1 MFCNNLHE
9 SLTRDICPA
18 PNSMLYFHQAASGN
32 TARGNKMGTS
42 YTEKQREALKKYY
55 PDGNYEVLSK
65 WFPGKTKQQISAAA
79 NRIGL
84 KRNHPGYQIDRT
96 GQQYGQLTVLG
107 FDHIDKGKQNTAY
120 WKCRCSCG
128 KECIVA
134 SNSLASGNTKSCGCR
149 PRNTKDHTGK
159 RFGRLTAVERLPHY
173 KDGRT
178 YYRCI
183 CDCGAEAIVLGG
195 FLASGQTKSCG
206 CLKGKK
212 RKGAPEETK
221 T

>member
-1 MFCNNLHE
+1 
-9 SLTRDICPA
+9 
-18 PNSMLYFHQAASGN
+18 MLYFHQTASGN

-107 FDHIDKGKQNTAY
+107 FDHIDKGKQNIAY

-149 PRNTKDHTGK
+149 PRNTKDHTGR

-173 KDGRT
+173 KDGKT

-183 CDCGAEAIVLGG
+183 CDCGAETIVLGG
-195 FLASGQTKSCG
+195 ALASGQTKSCG
-206 CLKGKK
+206 CLIEK
-212 RKGAPEETK
+212 RRESSPEETK
-221 T
+221 S